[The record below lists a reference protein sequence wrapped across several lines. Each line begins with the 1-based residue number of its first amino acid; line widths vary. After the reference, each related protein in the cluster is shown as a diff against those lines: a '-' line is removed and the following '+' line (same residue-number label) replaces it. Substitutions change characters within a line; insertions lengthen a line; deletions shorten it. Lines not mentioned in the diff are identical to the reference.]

1 MTQELR
7 QDTRDRISDS
17 FKQLVVTKGFEK
29 MIVKDIT
36 DGAGLARPTFY
47 IYFQDKY
54 EVAEYIFDRD
64 VGDIVRPLL
73 ENGFVREAFLSLLV
87 RMDKDKEYYRRM
99 YKVDGQNAFSQ
110 IMHKCFMQ
118 DMIKVVAR
126 KRAGA
131 ETENR
136 LFTPENIAEYLF
148 NIFRFVIARWLER
161 SEDDVTINTA
171 MEGYDIMTSHTIND
185 ILGDDPRA

>member
-17 FKQLVVTKGFEK
+17 FKQIVVTKGFEK

-73 ENGFVREAFLSLLV
+73 ENGFVRNQT
-87 RMDKDKEYYRRM
+87 
-99 YKVDGQNAFSQ
+99 G
-110 IMHKCFMQ
+110 
-118 DMIKVVAR
+118 
-126 KRAGA
+126 
-131 ETENR
+131 
-136 LFTPENIAEYLF
+136 
-148 NIFRFVIARWLER
+148 
-161 SEDDVTINTA
+161 
-171 MEGYDIMTSHTIND
+171 
-185 ILGDDPRA
+185 